1 MRLFI
6 KRNSPYSRIAWIA
19 ALEAGLED
27 EIELVE
33 VTTRD
38 PESSLLR
45 FSPVGQVPTLE
56 TRDGQILGES
66 IIITGYFDSLHDG
79 PRIVPGYDVA
89 DLPRQALR
97 AIAMGFM
104 EGVMAWI
111 REAWLEPNRVSER
124 LVTLE
129 HTRAAR
135 TLATLEKL
143 AATGR
148 LDDSPTIEQI
158 TLASVFGYCDAY
170 FPAFEWRQDHPNLV
184 NWYDTFAQRPSMQ
197 KTWPLEVDWQRHPE
211 AAAE

>member
-19 ALEAGLED
+19 AIEAGLED
-27 EIELVE
+27 KIELVE

-38 PESSLLR
+38 HGSRLLEYNA
-45 FSPVGQVPTLE
+45 VGRVPTLR
-56 TRDGQILGES
+56 TRDGHVLGES
-66 IIITGYFDSLHDG
+66 TIIASYFDSLHDG
-79 PRIVPGYDVA
+79 PRIVPGFEAA

-111 REAWLEPNRVSER
+111 REAWLEADRISER
-124 LVTLE
+124 LVGLE
-129 HTRAAR
+129 RTRAAR
-135 TLATLEKL
+135 TLATLENL

-148 LDDSPTIEQI
+148 LDGSPTIEQI

-170 FPAFEWRQDHPNLV
+170 FPAFEWRKDHPGLV
-184 NWYDTFAQRPSMQ
+184 RWYDAFAQRPSMR
-197 KTWPLEVDWQRHPE
+197 KTWPLKVDWQRHPE